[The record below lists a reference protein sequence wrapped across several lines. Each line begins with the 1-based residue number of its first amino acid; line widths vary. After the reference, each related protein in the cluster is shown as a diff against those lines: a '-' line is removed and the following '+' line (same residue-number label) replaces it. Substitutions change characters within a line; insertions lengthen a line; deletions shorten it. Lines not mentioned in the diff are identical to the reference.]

1 MPDKQNI
8 HSRLYGIFGGT
19 FDPIHC
25 GHLYL
30 ANFLIKHINF
40 SKIIFI
46 PNHIPPHRPQ
56 PNASAE
62 QRLNMI
68 KLAIANNH
76 LFTVNDLELKRAAPS
91 YTVETLKTLR
101 KQSTTEQPLAFII
114 GQDALLNLSTWHQWQ
129 SLTDY
134 CHLII
139 CQRPGYHQEISD
151 PDLKRWFAQHH
162 TKNLQY
168 LHQQPHG
175 GIYLADTPLLTISA
189 TEIRQRLS
197 NGLTCSDLLPETV
210 QSYIN
215 QHHLYR

>member
-1 MPDKQNI
+1 MSDKQHI
-8 HSRLYGIFGGT
+8 HSQLYGIFGGT

-30 ANFLIKHINF
+30 ANLLIKKINL

-68 KLAIANNH
+68 QLAITNNP
-76 LFTVNDLELKRAAPS
+76 LFTVDDLELKRAAPS
-91 YTVETLKTLR
+91 YTIETLKALR
-101 KQSTTEQPLAFII
+101 RQFSAEQPLAFII
-114 GQDALLNLSTWHQWQ
+114 GRDALLNLSSWYQWQ

-139 CQRPGYHQEISD
+139 CQRPGYHQAIND
-151 PDLKRWFAQHH
+151 PDLNHWFTQHH
-162 TKNLQY
+162 TDNLQL

-175 GIYLADTPLLTISA
+175 CIYLADTPLLAISA
-189 TEIRQRLS
+189 TEIRQRFS
-197 NGLTCSDLLPETV
+197 NRLTCSDLLPETV

>member
-1 MPDKQNI
+1 MSDKQHI
-8 HSRLYGIFGGT
+8 HSQLYGIFGGT
-19 FDPIHC
+19 FDPVHC

-30 ANFLIKHINF
+30 ANFLIEKINF

-62 QRLNMI
+62 QRLHMI
-68 KLAIANNH
+68 KLAIANNP
-76 LFTVNDLELKRAAPS
+76 LFTVDDLELKRAVPS
-91 YTVETLKTLR
+91 YTIDTLKALR
-101 KQSTTEQPLAFII
+101 KRSTAEQPIAFII
-114 GQDALLNLSTWHQWQ
+114 GQDALLNLSSWHQWQ

-151 PDLKRWFAQHH
+151 SELKRWFAHHH
-162 TKNLQY
+162 TNNLQL

-175 GIYLADTPLLTISA
+175 YIYLADTPLLAISA
-189 TEIRQRLS
+189 TEIRQRFNS
-197 NGLTCSDLLPETV
+197 GLTCSDLLPKTV